1 MNRFLQ
7 ASAATATVAIALT
20 AFTAGDLALGRIAP
34 AAAQAAPGGAQGG
47 QGGQNYAKG
56 RQQFAQMLM
65 SLNLSDNQK
74 TQIRSIMSNARAK
87 SKTLT
92 DPQAKRDTMR
102 GAFKDIEAVLTPAQ
116 KSKLD
121 AERAAFFKAH
131 GGPPGGGNP
140 GGGNPGGGN
149 PGGS

>member
-1 MNRFLQ
+1 M
-7 ASAATATVAIALT
+7 A
-20 AFTAGDLALGRIAP
+20 D
-34 AAAQAAPGGAQGG
+34 
-47 QGGQNYAKG
+47 
-56 RQQFAQMLM
+56 
-65 SLNLSDNQK
+65 
-74 TQIRSIMSNARAK
+74 ARAK

-121 AERAAFFKAH
+121 AERAAYFKAH

-140 GGGNPGGGN
+140 AGAIPADRSLVTRIFWALVLATALLAGCAKAGGGRARTAPAAE
-149 PGGS
+149 PDPDRRPPR